1 MNGTMRIPYNPAT
14 DPKQYA
20 IQGFQNMLSG
30 ILEQQAKKQ
39 RTADL
44 QDIGNWA
51 KGGFVG
57 QSPQLRTDFGQ
68 QLAGKLLDPLAGL
81 RAENLRA
88 RTEAIRQP
96 KPISPTQQISQKKLD
111 KINRLQAK
119 VDAGTATKK
128 DQAML
133 DKMLAGVSPVQITF
147 GKPAAA
153 AERTAIA
160 ETRASI
166 DALNN
171 LKELFDNAQ
180 TKTGPVTGRI
190 SPIAGLVG
198 MTTGEQEA
206 FMAATSAFKNKI
218 IKENT
223 GAQMSE
229 VEAERIMKQIPD
241 ITDPPTRWKA
251 KWEQSKKNLE
261 FLQKRRLEILR
272 QSGLRVPIDINLP
285 ETQINIPEDI
295 MGMSDEEL
303 KRIAGME

>member
-171 LKELFDNAQ
+171 IKELYDNA
-180 TKTGPVTGRI
+180 KTRTG
-190 SPIAGLVG
+190 PIAGRLDPVLG
-198 MTTGEQEA
+198 TFGWTTNEQED
-206 FMAATSAFKNKI
+206 FMAATSAFRNQI
-218 IKENT
+218 IKEIT

-229 VEAERIMKQIPD
+229 VEAKRILKQVPQE
-241 ITDPPTRWKA
+241 TDPPARWEA
-251 KWEQSKKNLE
+251 KWRQSKKNLE
-261 FLQKRRLEILR
+261 MLQKRRLEILQ
-272 QSGLRVPIDINLP
+272 QSGLQVPGEQSIGLTP
-285 ETQINIPEDI
+285 EQQKRRA
-295 MGMSDEEL
+295 EL
-303 KRIAGME
+303 IEKAGR